1 MSGERCRSP
10 LNPKCGSTDIAVYI
24 MYGGAKLPVCSRCW
38 EQIAESDMEWG
49 DGVSAEK
56 RRSQVEEAKRRM
68 LEDVRRQALE
78 ELADSTVRR
87 LKRFKP

>member
-1 MSGERCRSP
+1 MSVERCKSP

-49 DGVSAEK
+49 EGVSAEK
-56 RRSQVEEAKRRM
+56 RRRQVEEAKRRM
-68 LEDVRRQALE
+68 LEDARRRALE
-78 ELADSTVRR
+78 ELADRAVRR
-87 LKRFKP
+87 LKRLKP